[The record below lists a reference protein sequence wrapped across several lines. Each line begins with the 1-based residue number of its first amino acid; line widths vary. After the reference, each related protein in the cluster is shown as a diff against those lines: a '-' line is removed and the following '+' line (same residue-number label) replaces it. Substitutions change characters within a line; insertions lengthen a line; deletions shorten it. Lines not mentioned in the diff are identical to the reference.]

1 LTMRPAFFIS
11 LPLLTL
17 MSCGGKP
24 EPPPAP
30 TAPVTAPELVMG
42 VANIEPLARTLDLT
56 AEATGIVDRILVQ
69 PNDTVQQGDTLLV
82 LRNALERA
90 KSDQKAAALTTQRNA
105 VDAATEEI
113 ASAKADLDLATAE
126 LQRSEA
132 LFTSGAATAQDRDQK
147 RADAGKKA
155 AQLRALEARQRE
167 ASAKVREL
175 EADLRSS
182 HADLGRTIV
191 LAPADGLV
199 LSIDTRIGSAAASNS
214 KLGTFAPKGPLM
226 AVTEVDELFAD
237 QVKLG
242 DKAFIRP
249 QGRMDTLSAGTV
261 VFAAPSLSSK
271 SLFSGQATDL
281 EDRRVR
287 EVRVQLDRS
296 DVLIGSRVD
305 CVIMLKTNTR

>member
-1 LTMRPAFFIS
+1 
-11 LPLLTL
+11 
-17 MSCGGKP
+17 
-24 EPPPAP
+24 
-30 TAPVTAPELVMG
+30 
-42 VANIEPLARTLDLT
+42 
-56 AEATGIVDRILVQ
+56 
-69 PNDTVQQGDTLLV
+69 
-82 LRNALERA
+82 
-90 KSDQKAAALTTQRNA
+90 
-105 VDAATEEI
+105 
-113 ASAKADLDLATAE
+113 
-126 LQRSEA
+126 
-132 LFTSGAATAQDRDQK
+132 LFASGAATAQDRDQK
-147 RADAGKKA
+147 RADAGKKG
-155 AQLRALEARQRE
+155 AQVRTLEARQRE
-167 ASAKVREL
+167 ASTKLREL

-182 HADLGRTIV
+182 RADLGRTIV

-249 QGRMDTLSAGTV
+249 QGRMDTLSTGTV
-261 VFAAPSLSSK
+261 VFAAPSLSAK

-305 CVIMLKTNTR
+305 CVIMLTSTTR